1 MTDKLKPVGAHTPE
15 GAMTSEAV
23 DGKKNAGLLDFSPIA
38 DEHQA
43 SMLAGF
49 VGKPTKADGPII
61 IDEDELLRDFSQWLE
76 MVTSL
81 RNDDDAMKVYDTD
94 ALAAPQ
100 AAESAQTTQSAE

>member
-1 MTDKLKPVGAHTPE
+1 
-15 GAMTSEAV
+15 MTSEAV

-49 VGKPTKADGPII
+49 VGKPAKADGPII

-81 RNDDDAMKVYDTD
+81 RNDDDDAMKVYDTD
-94 ALAAPQ
+94 SVAAPH

>member
-1 MTDKLKPVGAHTPE
+1 MTDKLKPVGAHAQE

-23 DGKKNAGLLDFSPIA
+23 DGKKNSGLLDFSPIA

-49 VGKPTKADGPII
+49 VGKHAMADGPII

-94 ALAAPQ
+94 NVMSSQ
-100 AAESAQTTQSAE
+100 AVESAQTTQSAD